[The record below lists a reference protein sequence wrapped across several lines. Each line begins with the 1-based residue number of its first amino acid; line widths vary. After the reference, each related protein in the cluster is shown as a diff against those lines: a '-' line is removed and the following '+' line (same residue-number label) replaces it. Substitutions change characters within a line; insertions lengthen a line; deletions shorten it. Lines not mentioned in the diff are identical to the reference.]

1 MSYGK
6 WKWSEDEVKLT
17 KKDKQKRV
25 YPEQKET
32 LRIVYIEIKI
42 ITAIKWNW
50 NRNELELTS
59 FYIIYQT
66 NNRAH

>member
-32 LRIVYIEIKI
+32 LRIVYIKIKI

-50 NRNELELTS
+50 NRTKLELTS
-59 FYIIYQT
+59 FYIIYQS
-66 NNRAH
+66 NERVY

>member
-32 LRIVYIEIKI
+32 LRIVYIEITK
-42 ITAIKWNW
+42 
-50 NRNELELTS
+50 L
-59 FYIIYQT
+59 Q
-66 NNRAH
+66 